1 MWESLPSPL
10 NFNSRLPFMSKI
22 LVFTFTICCS
32 LLARTSICAQTLDST
47 YLPIVLLETNGQTID
62 FQKVNTNFKVI
73 DNPNGQANHPSDMPA
88 YEGLISIRLR
98 GNFSSGLPQKP
109 YAIETLDAAT
119 GLDTSVALLG
129 MPKEEDW
136 ILLANWNDKSLVRNP
151 LMFQLARDLGQWAPH
166 TRHVE
171 LLLNGQYQGIYT
183 FCEKIKRDGDRV
195 AIKKLT
201 PDDNALPALSGGYI
215 FKHDYGWDFG
225 TDNWHHA
232 NCPDRSLNFEMVYP
246 KIEDIT
252 PAQFNYLTGYMDDM
266 EEALFS
272 PNFTDPTTGY
282 RHFLD
287 MDSWVD
293 YFLLSELSGNVDA
306 YKKSMYYHKDR
317 DSLLKLGP
325 IWDFDWALKF
335 LGENG
340 FYNGSG
346 WLYKVDPCTQDVLY
360 VPYFIRLMQDSFFRQ
375 RVCARWQS
383 LRSTQLDTAYI
394 FNYIDSSALALDD
407 AKNRHFQRWQCLGY
421 NSGAP
426 EAPPYPST
434 YAGEVEKLKKFLR
447 QRIAWMDANM
457 PTVACLTQVE
467 PPPVL
472 EFKVEV
478 LPNIGKGDF
487 LVRVQGLAT
496 PSTKLAATIYDARG
510 AIFRTVYLG
519 SGDSPLNMT
528 DCPAGAYFM
537 HVTGAREPLLLR
549 MVVVK

>member
-1 MWESLPSPL
+1 
-10 NFNSRLPFMSKI
+10 MSKI
-22 LVFTFTICCS
+22 LALTFTICLC
-32 LLARTSICAQTLDST
+32 LLANARICAQSLDST
-47 YLPIVLLETNGQTID
+47 SLPIILLETNGQTID
-62 FQKVNTNFKVI
+62 FQEINANFKVI
-73 DNPNGQANHPSDMPA
+73 DNPAGQVNHPSDMPA

-109 YAIETLDAAT
+109 YAIELLDAAT
-119 GLDTSVALLG
+119 GLDTSVAVLG

-171 LLLNGQYQGIYT
+171 VLLNGQYQGIYT

-195 AIKKLT
+195 NVQKLAAT
-201 PDDNALPALSGGYI
+201 DNALPALSGGYI

-225 TDNWHHA
+225 TDNWHPA

-252 PAQFNYLTGYMDDM
+252 PAQFNYLTGYMDDT

-272 PNFTDPTTGY
+272 PNFTDPSTGY
-282 RHFLD
+282 RKYIDL
-287 MDSWVD
+287 DSWVD
-293 YFLLSELSGNVDA
+293 YFLLSELAGNVDA

-317 DSLLKLGP
+317 EGLLKLGS

-340 FYNGSG
+340 FPNGAG

-360 VPYFIRLMQDSFFRQ
+360 VPYFSRLMQDSFFRQ
-375 RVCARWQS
+375 KVCARWQL
-383 LRSTQLDTAYI
+383 LRSTQLDSAHI
-394 FNYIDSSALALDD
+394 FSYIDSTALALDD
-407 AKNRHFQRWQCLGY
+407 AKDRHFQRWQCLGY

-426 EAPPYPST
+426 EAPPYPAT

-447 QRIAWMDANM
+447 QRLAWMDGNIYQ
-457 PTVACLTQVE
+457 VACLTPVVN
-467 PPPVL
+467 PPTVP
-472 EFKVEV
+472 FKVAV
-478 LPNIGKGDF
+478 LPSIGTGDF
-487 LVRVQGLAT
+487 VVRVQGLRLPTTRIEAGLY
-496 PSTKLAATIYDARG
+496 SASGAFVRKIKLGNGDNELDMESSPAGLYFLRANG
-510 AIFRTVYLG
+510 AILK
-519 SGDSPLNMT
+519 
-528 DCPAGAYFM
+528 
-537 HVTGAREPLLLR
+537 
-549 MVVVK
+549 MVVVR